1 MIIDAQGYTL
11 DKLDDILVR
20 LEEILNE
27 FQRLQI
33 FRCSVYLLRFG
44 VQRLHRTTNRIMEDF
59 SI

>member
-1 MIIDAQGYTL
+1 MF

-33 FRCSVYLLRFG
+33 FHCSVYRFHFESES
-44 VQRLHRTTNRIMEDF
+44 VHRINNDILWRIF
-59 SI
+59 